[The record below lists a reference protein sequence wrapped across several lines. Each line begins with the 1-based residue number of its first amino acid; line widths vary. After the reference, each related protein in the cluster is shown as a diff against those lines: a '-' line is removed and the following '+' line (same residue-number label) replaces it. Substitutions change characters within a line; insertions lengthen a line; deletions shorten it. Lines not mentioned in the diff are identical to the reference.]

1 MLIIR
6 WPYHIR
12 SICNCVGTRERPCCV
27 LFTCEACRA
36 SEVQLPTHCPGIPMS
51 EDLLDSVT
59 KGVIDYDRHKG
70 WFKTEKRVLK

>member
-1 MLIIR
+1 
-6 WPYHIR
+6 
-12 SICNCVGTRERPCCV
+12 
-27 LFTCEACRA
+27 
-36 SEVQLPTHCPGIPMS
+36 MS